1 MNRGTWFEKIYVN
14 FDFYWQSRGAFSYS
28 RYHDIFGLE
37 APVWYLSTLIYQ
49 HCYFGNI
56 TAWKVSV
63 FGVFLFGI
71 FPHSDWIRRDTPYFF
86 IFNPNA
92 GIYGQIRKTQT
103 LFKQCISEL
112 SLRLEITRLFG
123 SSLRR
128 CSVRKGVLRKFK
140 KFTGKRLCQ
149 SLLFNKAAGCA
160 KLLRT
165 PFLTKHPQ
173 ATTYEYLIL

>member
-1 MNRGTWFEKIYVN
+1 MAISLREKCLYSEFFWSVYFRIRTEYAELLRI
-14 FDFYWQSRGAFSYS
+14 SSYS
-28 RYHDIFGLE
+28 IRMREYTDRLE
-37 APVWYLSTLIYQ
+37 KLRHFSSNVSPNYL
-49 HCYFGNI
+49 
-56 TAWKVSV
+56 
-63 FGVFLFGI
+63 
-71 FPHSDWIRRDTPYFF
+71 
-86 IFNPNA
+86 
-92 GIYGQIRKTQT
+92 
-103 LFKQCISEL
+103 
-112 SLRLEITRLFG
+112 LRLEITRLFG

-128 CSVRKGVLRKFK
+128 CSVRKGVLRNFK